1 MPDFS
6 IDDLAATIKAR
17 SDASA
22 TQSYTRSLL
31 EGGSARV
38 ARKFGEES
46 VELVVALMQDNRP
59 AVVAEA
65 ADVMFHLLVALQSH
79 GVPFDD
85 VLAELQRRTAQS
97 GIDEKNSRKAGR

>member
-6 IDDLAATIKAR
+6 IDDVVATIKAR
-17 SDASA
+17 CDAPA

-31 EGGSARV
+31 EGGTARV

-46 VELVVALMQDNRP
+46 VELVVALMQDDRP

-65 ADVMFHLLVALQSH
+65 ADVMFHLLVALQSQ

>member
-17 SDASA
+17 SDVSA

-31 EGGSARV
+31 EGGPARV

-46 VELVVALMQDNRP
+46 VELVVALMQDDRP

-85 VLAELQRRTAQS
+85 VLAELRRRTAQS